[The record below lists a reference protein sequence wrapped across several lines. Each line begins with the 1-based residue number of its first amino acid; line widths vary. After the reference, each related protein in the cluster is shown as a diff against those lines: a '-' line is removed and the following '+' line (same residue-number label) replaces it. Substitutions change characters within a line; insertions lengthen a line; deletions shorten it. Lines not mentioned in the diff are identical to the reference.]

1 MRKVGENVYN
11 ELTSKLKESVMAV
24 MPIAILVLLVNFALV
39 HIPMYNVI
47 LFLICV
53 VMLIIGIAL
62 FGLGADVSMMII
74 GEKLGS
80 YIIKTRKV
88 WFITVV
94 TLIIGILATVA
105 EPDLKV
111 LAEQTPF
118 DNNVLVYSVAL
129 GVGIFLV
136 IAFFR
141 ILFQIK
147 LSYLLMVF
155 YALAFIIAALISQD
169 FVPLAFDSGGVTTG
183 PITVPFIMAL
193 GVGLASVRGDKTAEQ
208 DSFGLVA
215 LCSIG
220 PILTV
225 LILGLISGDAE
236 GSYNTITMESYNG
249 IGEVFGAVFTALPTY
264 MEEVLL
270 AVAPILVFFLI
281 FNFIFIRMNKKALLK
296 ILIGLLYTYVGL
308 VLFLTGANVGF
319 MSTGYY
325 FGYYIAENGMGWLL
339 IPLGM
344 LMGFF
349 IVMAEPAVQVLKQQ
363 VEDMTEGAISGKLM
377 GYSLS
382 IGVGIAVGLAMLR
395 VITGISIWYMILPG
409 YIIALVI
416 TFFVSPIYTAIAF
429 DSGGVASGPMTATFL
444 LPLAMGA
451 CDGVGGNIMSDAF
464 GIVTMVA
471 MTPVITVQVL
481 GLIAKFKAPARKG
494 LEIIADSDIIDFSE

>member
-1 MRKVGENVYN
+1 
-11 ELTSKLKESVMAV
+11 MAV
-24 MPIAILVLLVNFALV
+24 LPIAILVLLVNFALV
-39 HIPMYNVI
+39 HIPVYNVV

-53 VMLIIGIAL
+53 AMLVMGVAL

-88 WFITVV
+88 WFITIV
-94 TLIIGILATVA
+94 TLVIGILATVA

-118 DNNVLVYSVAL
+118 SNNVIIYSVAL

-136 IAFFR
+136 VAFFR
-141 ILFQIK
+141 ILFQVK
-147 LSYLLMVF
+147 LSYVLMGL
-155 YALAFIIAALISQD
+155 YTIALIIAALISGD

-193 GVGLASVRGDKTAEQ
+193 GVGFSSVRGDKTAEQ

-225 LILGLISGDAE
+225 LILGLIKGDAR
-236 GSYNTITMESYNG
+236 GSYNTIAMESFNSM
-249 IGEVFGAVFTALPTY
+249 GEVLSAVFSALPVY

-270 AVAPILVFFLI
+270 AVAPILIFFLI

-296 ILIGLLYTYVGL
+296 ILIGLLYTYLGL

-325 FGYYIAENGMGWLL
+325 FGYYIAQSGMGWFL
-339 IPLGM
+339 IPLGV

-363 VEDMTEGAISGKLM
+363 VEDMTEGAIGSRLM

-382 IGVGIAVGLAMLR
+382 IGVGIAVGLAMVR

-429 DSGGVASGPMTATFL
+429 DSGGVASGPMTAAFL

-451 CDGVGGNIMSDAF
+451 CEGVGGNIMTDAF

-481 GLIAKFKAPARKG
+481 GLVARFRKPAIKG
-494 LEIIADSDIIDFSE
+494 LEIIADSDIIDFDE

>member
-1 MRKVGENVYN
+1 MHN
-11 ELTSKLKESVMAV
+11 ELTLKLKEALMAV
-24 MPIAILVLLVNFALV
+24 LPIAALVLIVNFTIVGMPVYNILVFLISVVLLV
-39 HIPMYNVI
+39 
-47 LFLICV
+47 
-53 VMLIIGIAL
+53 IGIAL
-62 FGLGADVSMMII
+62 FGIGADVSMMAM

-80 YIIKTRKV
+80 YIIKTRKL
-88 WFITVV
+88 WFITIV

-118 DNNVLVYSVAL
+118 SNRVIIYSVAI
-129 GVGIFLV
+129 GVGVFLV
-136 IAFFR
+136 VAFYR
-141 ILFQIK
+141 ILLQIK
-147 LSYLLMVF
+147 LSYLLMVL
-155 YALAFIIAALISQD
+155 YALAFIMAAMVSED

-193 GVGLASVRGDKTAEQ
+193 GAGLASVRGDKTAEQ

-225 LILGLISGDAE
+225 LILGLVSGGGESRYNAIVFEEYTEIGQAADAFFKAFP
-236 GSYNTITMESYNG
+236 
-249 IGEVFGAVFTALPTY
+249 VY
-264 MEEVLL
+264 MEEVLH
-270 AVAPILVFFLI
+270 AVLPLLIFFLVFQFL
-281 FNFIFIRMNKKALLK
+281 FLKLNKKALVK
-296 ILIGLLYTYVGL
+296 ILAGLLYTYVGL

-319 MSTGYY
+319 MSIGYY
-325 FGYYIAENGMGWLL
+325 IGYYIADSGIGWLL
-339 IPLGM
+339 VPLGM

-349 IVMAEPAVQVLKQQ
+349 IVMAEPAVQVLRQQ
-363 VEDMTEGAISGKLM
+363 VEDMTEGAVNGRVM
-377 GYSLS
+377 GCSLS
-382 IGVGIAVGLAMLR
+382 IGVAVAVGFAMLR

-409 YIIALVI
+409 YLLALII
-416 TFFVSPIYTAIAF
+416 TFFVPPIYTAIAF

-451 CDGVGGNIMSDAF
+451 CEGAGGSIMTDAF

-481 GLIAKFKAPARKG
+481 GLIAGFKSKSLVT
-494 LEIIADSDIIDFSE
+494 LEIIADSDIIDFDIE

>member
-1 MRKVGENVYN
+1 M
-11 ELTSKLKESVMAV
+11 SVL
-24 MPIAILVLLVNFALV
+24 PITLLVLMVNFAIIG
-39 HIPMYNVI
+39 IPAYNIVS
-47 LFLICV
+47 FLISV
-53 VMLIIGIAL
+53 VMLIGGIAL
-62 FGLGADVSMMII
+62 FGLGADISMMTM
-74 GEKLGS
+74 GEKIGS
-80 YIIKTRKV
+80 YITKTKNL
-88 WFITVV
+88 WLITIV
-94 TLIIGILATVA
+94 TFLLGVLATVA

-118 DNNVLVYSVAL
+118 SNNVLIYSVAL

-136 IAFFR
+136 VAFYR
-141 ILFQIK
+141 ILLQIK
-147 LSYLLMVF
+147 LSYLLMGL
-155 YALAFIIAALISQD
+155 YAVAFILAALISQD

-225 LILGLISGDAE
+225 LILGLIHGDSQ
-236 GSYNTITMESYNG
+236 GNYNAITFEEYDNLSKAV
-249 IGEVFGAVFTALPTY
+249 IVFIEALPTY
-264 MEEVLL
+264 MEEVLHAILPML
-270 AVAPILVFFLI
+270 AFFLVFQFIFLKLNKRSLAKILV
-281 FNFIFIRMNKKALLK
+281 
-296 ILIGLLYTYVGL
+296 GLLYTYVGL

-319 MSTGYY
+319 MSIGYY
-325 FGYYIAENGMGWLL
+325 MGYYISSNGMGWLL

-349 IVMAEPAVQVLKQQ
+349 IVMAEPAVQVLRQQ
-363 VEDMTEGAISGKLM
+363 VEDMTDGAISSKLM

-382 IGVGIAVGLAMLR
+382 IGVAFAVGLAMIR

-409 YIIALVI
+409 YIIALAI
-416 TFFVSPIYTAIAF
+416 TRFVSPIYTAIAF

-444 LPLAMGA
+444 LPMAMGA
-451 CDGVGGNIMSDAF
+451 CEGIGGNIMADAF

-481 GLIAKFKAPARKG
+481 GLIAKFKAKKSVA
-494 LEIIADSDIIDFSE
+494 LEIISDSDIIDFEIE